1 MMILQNRIRLVTSP
15 RETCWIVRAY
25 NIREACILVG
35 GFNLPLQVLELED
48 HHTKYD
54 WTNRRVNKKN
64 NNNSNNNNCNTDTN
78 PNSTSPNPL
87 NVCCINLLLA
97 PGLQVAMFKATELL
111 WQHEGF
117 LGLQANPDLV
127 QLENLTSWVRIE
139 LFMPNSDILWQPAS
153 YEWHHHFCFFAF
165 CCPTFSFQGASVSAS
180 IAVLAP
186 ACQPRLCLKLLF
198 FQLSHK
204 WPRSQNPFCFGLLI
218 LDY

>member
-139 LFMPNSDILWQPAS
+139 TLHAKFWHPLAASKLWMTSSFLFVRFLLPNILISGGLSQ
-153 YEWHHHFCFFAF
+153 CFNR
-165 CCPTFSFQGASVSAS
+165 CPGPGLSTAIVSKTV
-180 IAVLAP
+180 IFP
-186 ACQPRLCLKLLF
+186 IEPQMT
-198 FQLSHK
+198 
-204 WPRSQNPFCFGLLI
+204 
-218 LDY
+218 